1 MEGLDNNFVNYGIR
15 HDDLRIIEA
24 LCQQENLDFEWI
36 KEEILKE
43 YHKKKVTNI
52 DITDTDTESVI
63 NKALQDI
70 GSMEGGL

>member
-15 HDDLRIIEA
+15 QDDLRIIDA
-24 LCQQENLDFEWI
+24 LCQQKNLNFEWI

-52 DITDTDTESVI
+52 DITDSDTEAVI
-63 NKALQDI
+63 NKALQDVE
-70 GSMEGGL
+70 GMEGSL

>member
-15 HDDLRIIEA
+15 QDDLRIIDA
-24 LCQQENLDFEWI
+24 LCQQKNLNFEWI

-52 DITDTDTESVI
+52 DMTDSDTEAVI
-63 NKALQDI
+63 NKALQDVE
-70 GSMEGGL
+70 GMEGSL

>member
-15 HDDLRIIEA
+15 QDDLRIIDA
-24 LCQQENLDFEWI
+24 LCQQKNLNFDWI

-52 DITDTDTESVI
+52 DITDSDTEAVI
-63 NKALQDI
+63 NKALQ
-70 GSMEGGL
+70 GVEGMEGSL

>member
-15 HDDLRIIEA
+15 QDDLRIIDA
-24 LCQQENLDFEWI
+24 LCQQKNLNFEWI

-52 DITDTDTESVI
+52 DMTDSDTEAVI
-63 NKALQDI
+63 KKALQDVE
-70 GSMEGGL
+70 GMEGSL

>member
-15 HDDLRIIEA
+15 QDDLRIIDA
-24 LCQQENLDFEWI
+24 LCQQKNLNFDWI

-52 DITDTDTESVI
+52 DMTDSDTEVVI
-63 NKALQDI
+63 NKALQDVE
-70 GSMEGGL
+70 GMEGSL